1 MKDDSRDLKA
11 GFILINPFSEIDN
24 ARQRK
29 SYFEAFALA
38 GTYFEYYGY
47 LKLRGIISR
56 KKLDRMTAGSIRE
69 ALIKRKLID
78 PKINKKMK
86 EVIVL
91 RNDLVHPEG
100 DIARKY
106 RLKSDEIALLD
117 VAKECIKELM
127 FI

>member
-1 MKDDSRDLKA
+1 MKDNSGDLKA

-47 LKLRGIISR
+47 LKLKGIISR
-56 KKLDRMTAGSIRE
+56 EKLDRMTAGPIRE

-86 EVIVL
+86 EVITL